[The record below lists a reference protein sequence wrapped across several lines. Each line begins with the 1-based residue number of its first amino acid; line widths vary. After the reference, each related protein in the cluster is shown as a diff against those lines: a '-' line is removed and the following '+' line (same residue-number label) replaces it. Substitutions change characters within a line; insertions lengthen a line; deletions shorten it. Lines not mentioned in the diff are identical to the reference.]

1 MRLAPAWKYLGIAI
15 VLAVLILVPPIAD
28 SHYITAV
35 FISVLLFF
43 ILGAI
48 FDFMLGFL
56 NIFNFGMGGFMALG
70 AYTSALLAYHYGISQ
85 WLGLLAGG
93 VATLL
98 LGLFAGVITLRLRGI
113 YVGLTTLFL
122 AEFVLFAISNM
133 RDYTRGAAGLQVF
146 QYSDAFGIS
155 FNRNNPMAYYYLLL
169 ILCALIYLLMHA
181 IVRSRIGLVFKAI
194 RDDQLGTSV
203 LGFDVVRYKLFNFAV
218 ASFCIGVVG
227 AFYGVYIGILV
238 PTTQEF
244 GIFRATEI
252 LTMAYIGGRGTLWGS
267 LLGAFALIGIQEFFR
282 IVDEWRLVIYGAFLI
297 LVLMVFP
304 RGLAGGVMDLAL
316 WLQKRFG
323 ATPAIADTDAAARA
337 GNPHIARPDTA
348 GNSSEEKE

>member
-1 MRLAPAWKYLGIAI
+1 MRLAPGWTYAG
-15 VLAVLILVPPIAD
+15 VLLALSVLLLVPPLAD
-28 SHYITAV
+28 SHYVTAV
-35 FISVLLFF
+35 FVSILLFF

-56 NIFNFGMGGFMALG
+56 NIFNFGIGGFMALG
-70 AYTSALLAYHYGISQ
+70 AYTSALLAYHYGVSQ

-93 VATLL
+93 VATLI

-122 AEFVLFAISNM
+122 AEFVLFGLSNM
-133 RDYTRGAAGLQVF
+133 RDFTRGAAGLQVF
-146 QYSDAFGIS
+146 QYPDTLGIG
-155 FNRNNPMAYYYLLL
+155 FNRTDPLNYYYLLL
-169 ILCALIYLLMHA
+169 VICVAIYLLLHI

-203 LGFDVVRYKLFNFAV
+203 LGFNVVRYKLFNFAV

-238 PTTQEF
+238 PTQQEF
-244 GIFRATEI
+244 GISRTTEV
-252 LTMAYIGGRGTLWGS
+252 LTMAYVGGRGTLWGS
-267 LLGAFALIGIQEFFR
+267 LLGAFALVGIQEVFR
-282 IVDEWRLVIYGAFLI
+282 VVDEWRLVIYGAFLI

-304 RGLAGGVMDLAL
+304 RGLAGGVKDLAH
-316 WLQKRFG
+316 WLQGRFG
-323 ATPAIADTDAAARA
+323 AAIR
-337 GNPHIARPDTA
+337 NRNQRP
-348 GNSSEEKE
+348 GNSPRNAQP

>member
-1 MRLAPAWKYLGIAI
+1 MRPAPAWTYAGAFLA
-15 VLAVLILVPPIAD
+15 LAVLILVPAVAD
-28 SHYITAV
+28 SHYVTAV
-35 FISVLLFF
+35 FVSVLLFF

-56 NIFNFGMGGFMALG
+56 NIFNFGIGGFMALG
-70 AYTSALLAYHYGISQ
+70 AYTSALLAYHYGVSQ

-93 VATLL
+93 AASLL

-122 AEFVLFAISNM
+122 AEFVLFALSNM
-133 RDYTRGAAGLQVF
+133 RDYTRGAAGLPVE
-146 QYSDAFGIS
+146 QYPETLGIGFDRSDPLS
-155 FNRNNPMAYYYLLL
+155 YYYLLL
-169 ILCALIYLLMHA
+169 AICAAIYLLLHA
-181 IVRSRIGLVFKAI
+181 IVRSRIGLVFRAI

-238 PTTQEF
+238 PTPQEF
-244 GIFRATEI
+244 GIARTTEV
-252 LTMAYIGGRGTLWGS
+252 LTMAYVGGRGTLWGS
-267 LLGAFALIGIQEFFR
+267 LLGAFALVGIQEVFR
-282 IVDEWRLVIYGAFLI
+282 VVDEWRLVIYGAFLV

-304 RGLAGGVMDLAL
+304 RGLAGGLRDLAL
-316 WLQKRFG
+316 WLQGRFG
-323 ATPAIADTDAAARA
+323 GGEA
-337 GNPHIARPDTA
+337 GGTRP
-348 GNSSEEKE
+348 

>member
-1 MRLAPAWKYLGIAI
+1 MRLAPAWTYAGALLT
-15 VLAVLILVPPIAD
+15 LAALILVPLISD
-28 SHYITAV
+28 SDYLTAV
-35 FISVLLFF
+35 FVSILLFF

-56 NIFNFGMGGFMALG
+56 NIFNFGIGGFMALG
-70 AYTSALLAYHYGISQ
+70 AYTSALLAYHYGVSQ

-93 VATLL
+93 VATLI

-122 AEFVLFAISNM
+122 AEFVLFALSNM

-146 QYSDAFGIS
+146 QYPDTFGVS
-155 FNRNNPMAYYYLLL
+155 FNRNDPLSYYYLLL
-169 ILCALIYLLMHA
+169 IISVLIYLLLHA

-218 ASFCIGVVG
+218 ASFCIGVIG
-227 AFYGVYIGILV
+227 GFYGVYIGILV
-238 PTTQEF
+238 PTQQEF
-244 GIFRATEI
+244 GISRTTEV
-252 LTMAYIGGRGTLWGS
+252 LTMAYVGGRGTLWGS
-267 LLGAFALIGIQEFFR
+267 LLGAFALVGIQEVFR
-282 IVDEWRLVIYGAFLI
+282 VVDEWRLVIYGAFLV

-304 RGLAGGVMDLAL
+304 RGLAGGVKDLAL
-316 WLQKRFG
+316 WLQARLG
-323 ATPAIADTDAAARA
+323 TNSVPADTDAGDAPA
-337 GNPHIARPDTA
+337 NPRT
-348 GNSSEEKE
+348 

>member
-1 MRLAPAWKYLGIAI
+1 MRLAPGWTYAGVFLALS
-15 VLAVLILVPPIAD
+15 VLLLVPPLVD
-28 SHYITAV
+28 SHYLTAV
-35 FISVLLFF
+35 FVSILLFF

-56 NIFNFGMGGFMALG
+56 NIFNFGIGGFMALG
-70 AYTSALLAYHYGISQ
+70 AYTSALLAYHYGVSQ

-93 VATLL
+93 VATLI

-122 AEFVLFAISNM
+122 AEFVLFGLSNM
-133 RDYTRGAAGLQVF
+133 RDFTRGAAGLQVF
-146 QYSDAFGIS
+146 QYPDTLGIG
-155 FNRNNPMAYYYLLL
+155 FNRNDPLSYYYLLL
-169 ILCALIYLLMHA
+169 VICVAIYLLLHI

-203 LGFDVVRYKLFNFAV
+203 LGFNVVRYKLFNFAV

-238 PTTQEF
+238 PTQQEF
-244 GIFRATEI
+244 GISRTTEV
-252 LTMAYIGGRGTLWGS
+252 LTMAYVGGRGTLWGS
-267 LLGAFALIGIQEFFR
+267 LLGAFALVGIQEVFR
-282 IVDEWRLVIYGAFLI
+282 VVDEWRLVIYGAFLI

-304 RGLAGGVMDLAL
+304 RGLAGGVKDLAH
-316 WLQKRFG
+316 WLQGRFG
-323 ATPAIADTDAAARA
+323 AAIR
-337 GNPHIARPDTA
+337 NRNQRP
-348 GNSSEEKE
+348 GNSPRNAQP

>member
-155 FNRNNPMAYYYLLL
+155 FNRNDPMAYYYLLL
-169 ILCALIYLLMHA
+169 ILCALIYLLMQGGHEIRVGGLEIA
-181 IVRSRIGLVFKAI
+181 DLDSRVVKFAGEPGQGLVAFGAHR
-194 RDDQLGTSV
+194 RDDR
-203 LGFDVVRYKLFNFAV
+203 FDPLHIV
-218 ASFCIGVVG
+218 AEVG
-227 AFYGVYIGILV
+227 
-238 PTTQEF
+238 
-244 GIFRATEI
+244 FRAHQQS
-252 LTMAYIGGRGTLWGS
+252 GPPGRVELIVVIEADLWGHGG
-267 LLGAFALIGIQEFFR
+267 LPEFAR
-282 IVDEWRLVIYGAFLI
+282 
-297 LVLMVFP
+297 
-304 RGLAGGVMDLAL
+304 
-316 WLQKRFG
+316 
-323 ATPAIADTDAAARA
+323 AARA
-337 GNPHIARPDTA
+337 GGLRPI
-348 GNSSEEKE
+348 